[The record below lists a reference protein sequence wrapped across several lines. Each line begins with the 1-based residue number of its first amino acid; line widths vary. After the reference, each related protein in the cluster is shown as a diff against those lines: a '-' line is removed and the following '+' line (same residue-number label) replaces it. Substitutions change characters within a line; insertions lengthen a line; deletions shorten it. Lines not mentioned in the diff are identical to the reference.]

1 MNYNQY
7 ISSNTHTY
15 SSEPFT
21 ENEFN
26 NLDDNI
32 KNHLVHLNDKINNYK
47 NNNKFNDIIIYIKKI
62 IDTIESVR
70 LYTSRINNEM
80 ISLNY
85 IYINEC
91 LNS

>member
-7 ISSNTHTY
+7 IIAHVYKY
-15 SSEPFT
+15 STEPFT

-32 KNHLVHLNDKINNYK
+32 KNHLVHLNDKINNYI
-47 NNNKFNDIIIYIKKI
+47 NNNKFNQIIIYIKKI